1 MRCEGWTDVD
11 VGLVSGTP
19 RASQGLR
26 MRFHNRFGAR
36 LANTGGGG
44 SMASWITGWAT
55 LWMALAILAPLQA
68 SSAFTYQGRLAVS
81 NRPANGTYDFSVQL
95 FPAISGGSAIGST
108 ATALG
113 VGVTNGLFN
122 LSLDFGASAFNGDPR
137 WLEISVRTNGASSH
151 TLLTP
156 RRPIT
161 ATPQSLF
168 ARSAASAQSVPA
180 SGVSGTLATNNLPPL
195 TVDGSGLLNLN
206 ASQILSG
213 TVPDARLAP
222 SVARIPDVL
231 TSSNFLSDRVYATQA
246 DLQAQVNALSNR
258 VAQITAALPPQSAL
272 VAPALPG
279 GLVIASPIAG
289 DLALTSQGLV
299 QFAGFD
305 APSWTTGSSVGAPSA
320 RHSHESAWT
329 GTRMFVW
336 GGVSGGTR
344 TATGGAYE
352 PGNNN
357 WTSISEQ
364 DAPAARR
371 GHTLAWTG
379 ERLLVWGGKDADAL
393 GTGGIYDPT
402 NRSWSPI
409 TLSGAPSA
417 REGQAGAWTGAR
429 LVIFG
434 GVDFNVGLFN
444 DGASFDPLG
453 NLWDP
458 LPTAGAPSARYLAT
472 ATWCGDRVVVFGGA
486 NELGELD
493 TGAALPMTGG
503 VTHGAWSALPTLDA
517 PSPRQGH
524 SAVWTGSRLIVWGGK
539 SGGGALGTGASY
551 DPMGNTWTTLPTTLA
566 PSPRW
571 GHVAFWTGREMLVF
585 GGEDAGGALSTGAA
599 YDPGANRWRYVSGTG
614 TPTARKNFAAAWT
627 GNELVVFG
635 GQSAGSPVTT
645 LGTVQRLV
653 PEAAWY
659 LYRKP

>member
-1 MRCEGWTDVD
+1 MGPGKRFVQQVIPKMSASRHGKRCGHAW
-11 VGLVSGTP
+11 
-19 RASQGLR
+19 A
-26 MRFHNRFGAR
+26 
-36 LANTGGGG
+36 
-44 SMASWITGWAT
+44 WAT
-55 LWMALAILAPLQA
+55 GLLLWNNVSCPCALA
-68 SSAFTYQGRLAVS
+68 STAFTYQGRLAVS

-95 FPAISGGSAIGST
+95 FPAVSGGSAIGST

-206 ASQILSG
+206 GSQVLAGIL
-213 TVPDARLAP
+213 PDARLSP
-222 SVARIPDVL
+222 NVARIPDVL

-246 DLQAQVNALSNR
+246 DLQAQVNDLSNR

-272 VAPALPG
+272 VAPTLPG
-279 GLVIASPIAG
+279 GLILASPISG
-289 DLALTSQGLV
+289 DVTLTSQGLV

-305 APSWTTGSSVGAPSA
+305 APSWTSGSVVGAPNA
-320 RHSHESAWT
+320 RHSHGSVWT
-329 GTRMFVW
+329 GTRMLVW
-336 GGVSGGTR
+336 GGLVSGTP

-352 PGNNN
+352 TGNDN
-357 WTSISEQ
+357 WTTISPVN
-364 DAPAARR
+364 APTGRR
-371 GHTLAWTG
+371 GHTMAWTG
-379 ERLLVWGGKDADAL
+379 ERMLVWGGQASVVL

-402 NRSWSPI
+402 NQSWTPI
-409 TLSGAPSA
+409 TTTGAPTA
-417 REGQAGAWTGAR
+417 RTGQAGAWTGAR
-429 LVIFG
+429 LFIFG
-434 GVDFNVGLFN
+434 GLNDDGLLN
-444 DGASFDPLG
+444 DGASYDPLG

-472 ATWCGDRVVVFGGA
+472 ATWCGDRVIVFGGQGGA
-486 NELGELD
+486 GEEN

-503 VTHGAWSALPTLDA
+503 VTHGSWVALPTLNGPTA
-517 PSPRQGH
+517 RQGH
-524 SAVWTGSRLIVWGGK
+524 SAVWTGTRLIVWGGK
-539 SGGGALGTGASY
+539 AGNGALGTGASY
-551 DPMGNTWTTLPTTLA
+551 DPVGNTWTALPTTLA

>member
-1 MRCEGWTDVD
+1 MSVAE
-11 VGLVSGTP
+11 
-19 RASQGLR
+19 
-26 MRFHNRFGAR
+26 
-36 LANTGGGG
+36 
-44 SMASWITGWAT
+44 SWSVRIRSKAWAAT
-55 LWMALAILAPLQA
+55 LAVLGCFACPHALA
-68 SSAFTYQGRLAVS
+68 STAFTYQGRLAVS

-95 FPAISGGSAIGST
+95 FPAVSGGSAIGST

-137 WLEISVRTNGASSH
+137 WLAISVRTNGASSH

-180 SGVSGTLATNNLPPL
+180 SGVSGTLAINNLPPL

-246 DLQAQVNALSNR
+246 DLQAQVNDLSNR

-272 VAPALPG
+272 VAPTLPG
-279 GLVIASPIAG
+279 GLILASPISG
-289 DLALTSQGLV
+289 DVTLTSQGLV

-305 APSWTTGSSVGAPSA
+305 APSWTSGSVVGAPNA
-320 RHSHESAWT
+320 RHSHGSVWT
-329 GTRMFVW
+329 GTRMLVW
-336 GGVSGGTR
+336 GGLVSGTP

-352 PGNNN
+352 TGNDN
-357 WTSISEQ
+357 WTTISPVN
-364 DAPAARR
+364 APTGRR
-371 GHTLAWTG
+371 GHTMAWTG
-379 ERLLVWGGKDADAL
+379 ERMLVWGGQASVVL

-402 NRSWSPI
+402 NQSWTPI
-409 TLSGAPSA
+409 TTTGAPTA
-417 REGQAGAWTGAR
+417 RTGQAGAWTGAR
-429 LVIFG
+429 LFIFG
-434 GVDFNVGLFN
+434 GLNDDGLLN
-444 DGASFDPLG
+444 DGASYDPLG

-472 ATWCGDRVVVFGGA
+472 ATWCGDRVIVFGGQGGV
-486 NELGELD
+486 GEEN

-503 VTHGAWSALPTLDA
+503 VTHGSWVALPTLNGPTA
-517 PSPRQGH
+517 RQGH
-524 SAVWTGSRLIVWGGK
+524 SAVWTGTRLIVWGGK
-539 SGGGALGTGASY
+539 AGNGALGTGASY
-551 DPMGNTWTTLPTTLA
+551 DPVGNTWTALPTTLA

-614 TPTARKNFAAAWT
+614 TPTARRNFAAAWT